1 LAALQVKRNSTLE
14 EIEAAQR
21 SVIESVQTEYIN
33 AIASKSKLAALRL
46 NLESSQEL
54 QLAWERQFI
63 NGKKSWI
70 DVMNA
75 ARETA
80 QAELAIVSNDMALLQ
95 TYWRLHILAHG
106 VSGWGAP

>member
-1 LAALQVKRNSTLE
+1 
-14 EIEAAQR
+14 
-21 SVIESVQTEYIN
+21 
-33 AIASKSKLAALRL
+33 
-46 NLESSQEL
+46 
-54 QLAWERQFI
+54 
-63 NGKKSWI
+63 
-70 DVMNA
+70 MNA